1 MKAIKKPIEVEV
13 DILKEDTIIHTIE
26 GDMLGKK
33 GDYLITGVE
42 GEKYPCKKEIFEKT
56 YKIIEE
62 EKSIKEITNNF
73 AFWNQEQEKWMNIQ
87 QILNEKVKLYKK
99 DKYYYLFNNK
109 NVKIYKHLTYKG
121 VFKN

>member
-13 DILKEDTIIHTIE
+13 EILKEDTIIHTIE

-33 GDYLITGVE
+33 GDYLITGIE

-62 EKSIKEITNNF
+62 ENSIKEITNNF
-73 AFWNQEQEKWMNIQ
+73 AF
-87 QILNEKVKLYKK
+87 
-99 DKYYYLFNNK
+99 
-109 NVKIYKHLTYKG
+109 
-121 VFKN
+121 

>member
-13 DILKEDTIIHTIE
+13 EILKEDTIIHTIE

-73 AFWNQEQEKWMNIQ
+73 AFWNQEQEKWMNIR
-87 QILNEKVKLYKK
+87 QILNKNVKLYKK

-109 NVKIYKHLTYKG
+109 NIKIYKHLTYKG
-121 VFKN
+121 VLK

>member
-13 DILKEDTIIHTIE
+13 EILKEDIVIHTIE

-33 GDYLITGVE
+33 GDYLITGIE

-62 EKSIKEITNNF
+62 ENSIKEITNNF
-73 AFWNQEQEKWMNIQ
+73 AFWNQEQEKWMNIR
-87 QILNEKVKLYKK
+87 QILNKNVKLYKK

-109 NVKIYKHLTYKG
+109 NIKIYKHLTYKG
-121 VFKN
+121 VLK